1 MGASSVSSHHGCAT
15 SYQIS
20 LIRFSIWISGRTRQM
35 CYYRSF
41 FGSGLAIR
49 PELAI
54 QERTIHG
61 GIAALVP
68 RARMTDARWLMAVV
82 L

>member
-1 MGASSVSSHHGCAT
+1 
-15 SYQIS
+15 
-20 LIRFSIWISGRTRQM
+20 M

-61 GIAALVP
+61 GALVP
-68 RARMTDARWLMAVV
+68 RARMMTDKLAMSR
-82 L
+82 